1 MQVTDRLTLLNG
13 DCLAVMR
20 DMPDASVDAVVCDPP
35 YGLSA
40 EPDMAEV
47 MRHWMAGDDYVHT
60 GSGFMGKSWD
70 SFVPGP
76 SVWREAL
83 RVLKPGGHLAA
94 FFGTRTYDIGTL
106 AIRLAGFEVRDQLAW
121 VYAQGFPKSHSMD
134 NYRGKLTCGCDGGT
148 QPYAQRTETLP
159 EHDMRPMPDAD
170 VPAAQHAGQE
180 RGEVLQP
187 GLPQSSA
194 SAAGRS
200 ELSAASVRAEQPRL
214 EGRRDVPPS
223 PGQLCAGEV
232 RSMPG
237 GSAADGSEGWVHHG
251 APAGNGALGRSVTDA
266 DRGGA
271 PQGPRSTEQR
281 TGQPGAMADQPGPQA
296 GGAWPICAGCGKPI
310 VPAGIGTALKPAWE
324 PICLARK
331 PLIGTVASN
340 VLAHGTGGINIDG
353 CRIDSNGEM
362 TGWGGK
368 GAGGNTWNEE
378 NNGLGKDGPPR
389 PVVGRFP
396 ANLLHDGSD
405 EVLAGFPVTGP
416 SKAAARGG
424 SNPNPMDWGNERS
437 DGAIVKGH
445 DDAGG
450 SAARFFYCAKASRS
464 DRQEGNDHPTVKP
477 TPLMEWLARLIT
489 PPGGLVLDPFMGSGS
504 TGKACHNEGFR
515 FVGIERDPDYYA
527 MAVARIWDH
536 VS

>member
-1 MQVTDRLTLLNG
+1 MNLTDRLTLLNG

-121 VYAQGFPKSHSMD
+121 VYGSGFPKSLDVSKAIDKAAGVEFGSKPASGVGFMGAEGPGGY
-134 NYRGKLTCGCDGGT
+134 NPTINQLYRVGDTT
-148 QPYAQRTETLP
+148 P
-159 EHDMRPMPDAD
+159 E
-170 VPAAQHAGQE
+170 AAQWAG
-180 RGEVLQP
+180 
-187 GLPQSSA
+187 
-194 SAAGRS
+194 
-200 ELSAASVRAEQPRL
+200 
-214 EGRRDVPPS
+214 
-223 PGQLCAGEV
+223 
-232 RSMPG
+232 
-237 GSAADGSEGWVHHG
+237 W
-251 APAGNGALGRSVTDA
+251 
-266 DRGGA
+266 
-271 PQGPRSTEQR
+271 
-281 TGQPGAMADQPGPQA
+281 
-296 GGAWPICAGCGKPI
+296 
-310 VPAGIGTALKPAWE
+310 GTALKPAWE

-340 VLAHGTGGINIDG
+340 VLAHGTGGINVDG
-353 CRIDSNGEM
+353 CRVKVEGEVIHVPQSDPKKRGGVVGTDLGITGASIDKFQAAQRASIVR
-362 TGWGGK
+362 
-368 GAGGNTWNEE
+368 ANTM
-378 NNGLGKDGPPR
+378 
-389 PVVGRFP
+389 GRFP
-396 ANLLHDGSD
+396 ANLIHDGSD

-464 DRQEGNDHPTVKP
+464 DRQAGNEHPTVKP

>member
-1 MQVTDRLTLLNG
+1 MQITDRLTLLNG

-20 DMPDASVDAVVCDPP
+20 DMPDASVDSVVCDPP

-121 VYAQGFPKSHSMD
+121 VYGSGFPKSLNVSKAIEAVM
-134 NYRGKLTCGCDGGT
+134 LTGGS
-148 QPYAQRTETLP
+148 RTE
-159 EHDMRPMPDAD
+159 DMRRVAMGEDYEPS
-170 VPAAQHAGQE
+170 G
-180 RGEVLQP
+180 RGRVNY
-187 GLPQSSA
+187 
-194 SAAGRS
+194 
-200 ELSAASVRAEQPRL
+200 
-214 EGRRDVPPS
+214 DN
-223 PGQLCAGEV
+223 
-232 RSMPG
+232 
-237 GSAADGSEGWVHHG
+237 GSGSQMNG
-251 APAGNGALGRSVTDA
+251 APGSSSPVTPEAARWAG
-266 DRGGA
+266 
-271 PQGPRSTEQR
+271 
-281 TGQPGAMADQPGPQA
+281 
-296 GGAWPICAGCGKPI
+296 W
-310 VPAGIGTALKPAWE
+310 GTALKPAWE

-340 VLAHGTGGINIDG
+340 VLAHGTGGLNIDG
-353 CRIDSNGEM
+353 CRVPAGEGDNPV
-362 TGWGGK
+362 TWETPRGGIWTTDTAATSK
-368 GAGGNTWNEE
+368 LNVSD
-378 NNGLGKDGPPR
+378 K
-389 PVVGRFP
+389 GRFP
-396 ANLLHDGSD
+396 ANLIHDGSD
-405 EVLAGFPVTGP
+405 EVLAGFPDTGP
-416 SKAAARGG
+416 SRPNTKPAESYVPNGQNDVYGKGMGG
-424 SNPNPMDWGNERS
+424 GYHPGFADTS
-437 DGAIVKGH
+437 
-445 DDAGG
+445 G

-477 TPLMEWLARLIT
+477 TALMAWLARLVT

-515 FVGIERDPDYYA
+515 FVGVERDPDYFA

-536 VS
+536 VST

>member
-20 DMPDASVDAVVCDPP
+20 DMPDASVDSVVCDPP

-76 SVWREAL
+76 SVWREAF

-121 VYAQGFPKSHSMD
+121 VYGSGFPKSLDVSKAID
-134 NYRGKLTCGCDGGT
+134 KVNGDGGRLLRFT
-148 QPYAQRTETLP
+148 QWFRTSGVTRKVATDAMVRDGHISPNGTMAGHYFAESERGQPAIPTVAIWWGTL
-159 EHDMRPMPDAD
+159 RALCGD
-170 VPAAQHAGQE
+170 VPAWVDELVE
-180 RGEVLQP
+180 RIE
-187 GLPQSSA
+187 A
-194 SAAGRS
+194 
-200 ELSAASVRAEQPRL
+200 ERAVIGTQNGSRL
-214 EGRRDVPPS
+214 AVA
-223 PGQLCAGEV
+223 PGQGED
-232 RSMPG
+232 RS
-237 GSAADGSEGWVHHG
+237 DRTLNIT
-251 APAGNGALGRSVTDA
+251 APATPEAARW
-266 DRGGA
+266 
-271 PQGPRSTEQR
+271 
-281 TGQPGAMADQPGPQA
+281 A
-296 GGAWPICAGCGKPI
+296 GW
-310 VPAGIGTALKPAWE
+310 GTALKPAWE

-340 VLAHGTGGINIDG
+340 VLAHGTGGLNIDG
-353 CRIDSNGEM
+353 CRVGTQGEP
-362 TGWGGK
+362 K
-368 GAGGNTWNEE
+368 EY
-378 NNGLGKDGPPR
+378 
-389 PVVGRFP
+389 VGRFP
-396 ANLLHDGSD
+396 ANLIHDGSD
-405 EVLAGFPVTGP
+405 EVLAGFPD
-416 SKAAARGG
+416 SGG
-424 SNPNPMDWGNERS
+424 SGPARTLKRSAKPDQRGWGMNK
-437 DGAIVKGH
+437 GAADEVSLP
-445 DDAGG
+445 DAGSG

-477 TPLMEWLARLIT
+477 TALMEWLARLVT

-515 FVGIERDPDYYA
+515 FVGVERDPDYYA

-536 VS
+536 VSA

>member
-1 MQVTDRLTLLNG
+1 MQITDRLTLLNG

-60 GSGFMGKSWD
+60 AQGGFMGRTWD

-121 VYAQGFPKSHSMD
+121 VYGSGFPKSLDVSKAIDKQDAVEMRLNRRYLFTSWFVTACSLTAREMD
-134 NYRGKLTCGCDGGT
+134 AVCETNTMGRHWTDVLPNGK
-148 QPYAQRTETLP
+148 QP
-159 EHDMRPMPDAD
+159 D
-170 VPAAQHAGQE
+170 VPTRQYFE
-180 RGEVLQP
+180 MLRPFITDV
-187 GLPQSSA
+187 
-194 SAAGRS
+194 
-200 ELSAASVRAEQPRL
+200 
-214 EGRRDVPPS
+214 VPPWVEEMVDERTVES
-223 PGQLCAGEV
+223 ENFKAREVTGVQKNAMAGWN
-232 RSMPG
+232 MDG
-237 GSAADGSEGWVHHG
+237 TTKFADRDIT
-251 APAGNGALGRSVTDA
+251 APATPEAARW
-266 DRGGA
+266 
-271 PQGPRSTEQR
+271 
-281 TGQPGAMADQPGPQA
+281 A
-296 GGAWPICAGCGKPI
+296 GW
-310 VPAGIGTALKPAWE
+310 GTALKPAWE
-324 PICLARK
+324 PVCLARK

-353 CRIDSNGEM
+353 CRVHSHDSQGYAYTVQRMAPGADQNATGKTHMDGVAYKGE
-362 TGWGGK
+362 T
-368 GAGGNTWNEE
+368 
-378 NNGLGKDGPPR
+378 KD
-389 PVVGRFP
+389 GRFP
-396 ANLLHDGSD
+396 ANLIHDGSD
-405 EVLAGFPVTGP
+405 EVLAGFPVTTSGGGP
-416 SKAAARGG
+416 KPGTARTQVNTYGDPTVSMSESYG
-424 SNPNPMDWGNERS
+424 SNT
-437 DGAIVKGH
+437 
-445 DDAGG
+445 G

-477 TPLMEWLARLIT
+477 TALMEWLARLVT

-515 FVGIERDPDYYA
+515 FVGVERDPDYYA

-536 VS
+536 VST

>member
-1 MQVTDRLTLLNG
+1 MQITDRLTLLNG

-76 SVWREAL
+76 SVWREAF

-121 VYAQGFPKSHSMD
+121 VYGSGFPKSLDVSKAIDKQDAVEIRRERALRFTAWM
-134 NYRGKLTCGCDGGT
+134 RSTGLTSAVID
-148 QPYAQRTETLP
+148 ALTETNMGG
-159 EHDMRPMPDAD
+159 HYTT
-170 VPAAQHAGQE
+170 
-180 RGEVLQP
+180 
-187 GLPQSSA
+187 
-194 SAAGRS
+194 
-200 ELSAASVRAEQPRL
+200 AASQPAVATREHFEIL
-214 EGRRDVPPS
+214 RPAFGVPVPPWVEEMVDERTVES
-223 PGQLCAGEV
+223 ENFKAREVTGVQKNAMAGWN
-232 RSMPG
+232 MDG
-237 GSAADGSEGWVHHG
+237 TTKFADRDIT
-251 APAGNGALGRSVTDA
+251 APATPEAARW
-266 DRGGA
+266 
-271 PQGPRSTEQR
+271 
-281 TGQPGAMADQPGPQA
+281 A
-296 GGAWPICAGCGKPI
+296 GW
-310 VPAGIGTALKPAWE
+310 GTALKPAWE

-353 CRIDSNGEM
+353 CRVGTEGGGTHCSNR
-362 TGWGGK
+362 
-368 GAGGNTWNEE
+368 GA
-378 NNGLGKDGPPR
+378 NGMCLGHPDRSGTAYGLTYHAETNDAPQ
-389 PVVGRFP
+389 GRFP
-396 ANLLHDGSD
+396 ANLIHDGSD
-405 EVLAGFPVTGP
+405 EVLAGFPVTTSGGGP
-416 SKAAARGG
+416 KPGTARTQVNTYGDPTVSMSESYG
-424 SNPNPMDWGNERS
+424 SNT
-437 DGAIVKGH
+437 
-445 DDAGG
+445 G
-450 SAARFFYCAKASRS
+450 SAARFFKQCEFDDEDRRFLYHAKASRS
-464 DRQEGNDHPTVKP
+464 DRQAGNDHPTVKP
-477 TPLMEWLARLIT
+477 TALMEWLARLVT

-515 FVGIERDPDYYA
+515 FVGAERDPDYYA

-536 VS
+536 VSA

>member
-1 MQVTDRLTLLNG
+1 MNLTPTLTLLNG

-121 VYAQGFPKSHSMD
+121 VYGSGFPKSLDVSKAID
-134 NYRGKLTCGCDGGT
+134 KVNGDGGRLLRFT
-148 QPYAQRTETLP
+148 QWFRTSGVTRKVATDAMVRDGHISPNGTMAGHYFAESERGQPAIPTVAIWWGTL
-159 EHDMRPMPDAD
+159 RALCGD
-170 VPAAQHAGQE
+170 VPAWVDELVE
-180 RGEVLQP
+180 RIE
-187 GLPQSSA
+187 A
-194 SAAGRS
+194 
-200 ELSAASVRAEQPRL
+200 ERAVIGTQNGSRL
-214 EGRRDVPPS
+214 AVA
-223 PGQLCAGEV
+223 PGQGED
-232 RSMPG
+232 RS
-237 GSAADGSEGWVHHG
+237 DRTLNIT
-251 APAGNGALGRSVTDA
+251 APATPEAARW
-266 DRGGA
+266 
-271 PQGPRSTEQR
+271 
-281 TGQPGAMADQPGPQA
+281 A
-296 GGAWPICAGCGKPI
+296 GW
-310 VPAGIGTALKPAWE
+310 GTALKPAWE

-340 VLAHGTGGINIDG
+340 VLAHGTGGLNIDG
-353 CRIDSNGEM
+353 CRVGTEGGTRKEPSATKSTTDSVGGYLNAKAGTPID
-362 TGWGGK
+362 
-368 GAGGNTWNEE
+368 A
-378 NNGLGKDGPPR
+378 
-389 PVVGRFP
+389 GRFP
-396 ANLLHDGSD
+396 ANLIHDGSD
-405 EVLAGFPVTGP
+405 EVLAGFPVTTSGGGP
-416 SKAAARGG
+416 KPGTARTQVNTYGDPTVSMSESYG
-424 SNPNPMDWGNERS
+424 SNT
-437 DGAIVKGH
+437 
-445 DDAGG
+445 G

-477 TPLMEWLARLIT
+477 TALMAWLARLVT

-515 FVGIERDPDYYA
+515 FVGVERDPDYYA

-536 VS
+536 VSA